1 MTLNC
6 AQVLAPAIRAHLSGG
21 DDQVKRFAKLQT
33 ADLFAAV
40 DASLES
46 IKQRLKMMHSS
57 VKTATEARSQLEEDA
72 DKDPTNKKFSTYKGA
87 GGSIDDFFN
96 GLEDRIGERDGAFV
110 TSVEPRA
117 FVTRV
122 GQAPQISTSKKRCAR
137 NIQRAMAA
145 LSHSRPATTR

>member
-6 AQVLAPAIRAHLSGG
+6 VQVFAPAIRAHLSGG

-46 IKQRLKMMHSS
+46 IKQRLTKMHSS

-72 DKDPTNKKFSTYKGA
+72 DKDPTNKKFSTFKGA

-96 GLEDRIGERDGAFV
+96 GLEDRIGERDGA
-110 TSVEPRA
+110 SRY
-117 FVTRV
+117 
-122 GQAPQISTSKKRCAR
+122 
-137 NIQRAMAA
+137 QR
-145 LSHSRPATTR
+145 

>member
-1 MTLNC
+1 MTLNR

-46 IKQRLKMMHSS
+46 IKQRLTKMHSS

-72 DKDPTNKKFSTYKGA
+72 DKDPTNKKFSTFKGS

-110 TSVEPRA
+110 TRT

-122 GQAPQISTSKKRCAR
+122 GQAPQLSTSKKRCAR

-145 LSHSRPATTR
+145 VSPSRPATTR